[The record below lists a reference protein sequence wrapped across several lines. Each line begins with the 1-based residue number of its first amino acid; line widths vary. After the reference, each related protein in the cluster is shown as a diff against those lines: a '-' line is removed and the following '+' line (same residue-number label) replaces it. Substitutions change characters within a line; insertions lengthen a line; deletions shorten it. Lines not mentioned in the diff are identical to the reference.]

1 MGRFNKFHGAF
12 LIGAEEMYHKT
23 SIRTKEAE
31 NGEVHVTIQENV
43 TPVVEEPK
51 KHRRPRIK
59 SVKVQKIASS
69 DKKTAFALAEMRRAG
84 LLEGRTTVEVTLP
97 SGHVMKD
104 GKEYVVSVVFG
115 HTKLILASEYAKHA
129 IKK

>member
-12 LIGAEEMYHKT
+12 LRGAEEMYHKT
-23 SIRTKEAE
+23 SIRIKEAE

-51 KHRRPRIK
+51 KHKRARCISK
-59 SVKVQKIASS
+59 KVELIASS
-69 DKKTAFALAEMRRAG
+69 NPRKAWAIAEKHAVEQ
-84 LLEGRTTVEVTLP
+84 LSAPKVEVTLP
-97 SGHVMKD
+97 SGHIMKN
-104 GKEYVVSVVFG
+104 GVEYVVSVVFG